1 MEYVSQKYFY
11 SNLHLK
17 TKFLFTIFLYTFF
30 LKEEINRSSSFFSKA
45 SAPDTNLI
53 SKDSCSFQKQ
63 IPPTIYCRKRGV
75 PKPPGFVISLRNS
88 IHPASRTRGRLSCY
102 FRAQHLP
109 LSNFSLRTV
118 LSFIQQK
125 YGRNKLNWRLNLS

>member
-1 MEYVSQKYFY
+1 MECVSQKYSY

-30 LKEEINRSSSFFSKA
+30 SKRRNKSKFVIFF
-45 SAPDTNLI
+45 
-53 SKDSCSFQKQ
+53 KDIRTGYEPHFKRFLFLSKQ